1 MYEPTNSTL
10 SIILRI
16 DDASFVID
24 MLGKYSKIFFFIANF
39 VWGLW
44 SYFMFIRISKQLY
57 RMPLNNSL
65 IIFFRDRDRERRN
78 RSRDRERDNRDRSR
92 ERTRRSR

>member
-1 MYEPTNSTL
+1 MCRSLLICLESTL
-10 SIILRI
+10 KSSFLLQIL
-16 DDASFVID
+16 FGVC
-24 MLGKYSKIFFFIANF
+24 
-39 VWGLW
+39 GLT
-44 SYFMFIRISKQLY
+44 SCSSALRTQLY